1 MNAFPS
7 PVEAA
12 AAVCHLLR
20 MTNSRQFLIAAAALS
35 VVAVS
40 SCSRPQH
47 AAATAGPAR
56 VRTGLEVLLSDS
68 LHLVKGK
75 RVALLTNHS
84 GRLPNGTSTIDAL
97 YKAPGVKLV
106 ALFGPEHGI
115 RGVAKAGEKIG
126 TAVDSATGVTVY
138 SLYGDVRAP
147 TPEMLKNVDV
157 LLYDIQD
164 VGARVY
170 TFQWTMALAAE
181 AAGKA
186 NIPFII
192 LDRPNP
198 IRADKVDGGILDT
211 AFKSLVGLYPVSLRY
226 GFTPGELGRYLVGAQ
241 HMKTDVRV
249 VPMQGYTR
257 AMYYEDTGLPW
268 VNPSPNL
275 RNNDANVL
283 YTGTVFFEGVN
294 LSEGRGTDDPFA
306 QVGASWLTDAGAIA
320 AELNARKIPGVHF
333 DSISRPVEAGYEF
346 GGQTIPMIHVK
357 VTNRDAVVPVD
368 VGAHLLRAIY
378 VRHKDKWEWRKGSI
392 DRLSGSARM
401 REAVEKDGGIE
412 ALLPVLAAESK
423 AWNASA
429 RQYWIY
435 K

>member
-1 MNAFPS
+1 MTRLLRLS
-7 PVEAA
+7 L
-12 AAVCHLLR
+12 AAVALAV
-20 MTNSRQFLIAAAALS
+20 AASPAL
-35 VVAVS
+35 AQ
-40 SCSRPQH
+40 PK
-47 AAATAGPAR
+47 
-56 VRTGLEVLLSDS
+56 VRTGVEVLLKDS
-68 LHLVKGK
+68 LHLIAGK
-75 RVALLTNHS
+75 RVGLLTNHS
-84 GRLPNGTSTIDAL
+84 GRLPDGTSTVDAL
-97 YKAPGVKLV
+97 FRAPGVKLT

-115 RGVAKAGEKIG
+115 RGTAKAGEKIA

-147 TPEMLKNVDV
+147 TPEMLKTVDV

-170 TFQWTMALAAE
+170 TYQWTMALALE

-186 NIPFII
+186 GVPLII

-198 IRADKVDGGILDT
+198 IRADKVDGGMLDT
-211 AFKSLVGLYPVSLRY
+211 AFSSLVGLHPVALRY
-226 GFTPGELGRYLVGAQ
+226 GFTPGELGEWLVGSGRVKAEV
-241 HMKTDVRV
+241 KV

-268 VNPSPNL
+268 ENPSPNL

-294 LSEGRGTDDPFA
+294 VSEGRGTNNPFA
-306 QVGASWLTDAGAIA
+306 QVGASWMTDAGAIVKA
-320 AELNARKIPGVHF
+320 LNAKKIPGVWF
-333 DSISRPVEAGYEF
+333 DSISRPVEPGYEF
-346 GGQTIPMIHVK
+346 GGQTIPMVRVT
-357 VTNRDAVVPVD
+357 VTNRDAVVPVN
-368 VGAHLLRAIY
+368 VGAHMLREIY

-392 DRLSGSARM
+392 DRLSGSTRL

-412 ALLPVLAAESK
+412 ALLPVFKAEADKFLAESK
-423 AWNASA
+423 K
-429 RQYWIY
+429 YWIY

>member
-1 MNAFPS
+1 MDTRP
-7 PVEAA
+7 P
-12 AAVCHLLR
+12 AVPPFSMTLRHRLL
-20 MTNSRQFLIAAAALS
+20 LAAAAL
-35 VVAVS
+35 
-40 SCSRPQH
+40 
-47 AAATAGPAR
+47 AACGSPALAQAR
-56 VRTGLEVLLSDS
+56 VRSGLEVLLRDS
-68 LHLVKGK
+68 LHLVQGK
-75 RVALLTNHS
+75 RVGLLTNHS
-84 GRLPNGTSTIDAL
+84 GRLPDGTSTIDAL
-97 YKAPGVKLV
+97 FKAKGVTLA

-115 RGVAKAGEKIG
+115 RGVAKAGEKISSS
-126 TAVDSATGVTVY
+126 VDSATGVPIY
-138 SLYGDVRAP
+138 SLYGDQRVP
-147 TPEMLKNVDV
+147 SPEQLKTIDV

-170 TFQWTMALAAE
+170 TYQWTMAQAVE

-186 NIPFII
+186 GVPVII

-226 GFTPGELGRYLVGAQ
+226 GFTPGELALYLVGSGKFKA
-241 HMKTDVRV
+241 DVKV

-257 AMYYEDTGLPW
+257 SMYYEDTGLPW

-294 LSEGRGTDDPFA
+294 VSEGRGTDDPFA
-306 QVGASWLTDAGAIA
+306 QAGASWLTDAGAIA
-320 AELNARKIPGVHF
+320 AALNAKKIPGVRF
-333 DSISRPVEAGYEF
+333 DSILRPVEPGYEF

-368 VGAHLLRAIY
+368 VGAYMLRAIY
-378 VRHKDKWEWRKGSI
+378 ERHKDKWEWRRSSI

-412 ALLPVLAAESK
+412 ALLPILAAESK
-423 AWNASA
+423 AWEGEA
-429 RQYWIY
+429 RKYWIY